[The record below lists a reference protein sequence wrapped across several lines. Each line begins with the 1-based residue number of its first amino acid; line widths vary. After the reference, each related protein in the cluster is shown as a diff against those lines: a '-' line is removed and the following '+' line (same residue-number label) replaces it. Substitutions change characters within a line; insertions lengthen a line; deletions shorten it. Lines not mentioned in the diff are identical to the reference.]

1 MGVRPRFAAISLKFG
16 GKLRYNGG
24 KFRQDGG
31 KSRPFTSSKG
41 FFHTQQRKF
50 SLAGEGFCYVSKEV
64 IAMQQGHMTLVFRLR
79 FGA

>member
-1 MGVRPRFAAISLKFG
+1 MGVRPWFAVIYLKFG

-24 KFRQDGG
+24 KLRQDGG

-50 SLAGEGFCYVSKEV
+50 SPADIEFSIRGTF
-64 IAMQQGHMTLVFRLR
+64 A
-79 FGA
+79 

>member
-1 MGVRPRFAAISLKFG
+1 MGVRPCFAAISLKFG

-31 KSRPFTSSKG
+31 KSRSFTSSKD

-50 SLAGEGFCYVSKEV
+50 SLAGS
-64 IAMQQGHMTLVFRLR
+64 R
-79 FGA
+79 FFIHEKCA